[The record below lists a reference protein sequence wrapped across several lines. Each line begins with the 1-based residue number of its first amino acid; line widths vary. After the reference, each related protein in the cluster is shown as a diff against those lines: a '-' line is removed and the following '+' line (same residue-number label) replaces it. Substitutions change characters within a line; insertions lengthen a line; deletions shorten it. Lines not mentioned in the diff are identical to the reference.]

1 MNYSRVAGRYAKS
14 LIELA
19 MEQKQLDAVHAD
31 MMLLHS
37 ICLSNV
43 DFVNMLKSP
52 IIGGDKKIIMLEAVT
67 SGKITELTV
76 AFLKLLVKK
85 TREYSL
91 PDIIAAFRHQY
102 NTINGIHP
110 VKVTTAVPVGE
121 PLKNELLKKIQQIT
135 GNQKIELEM
144 AVRDELIGGFT
155 MEIGDTLVDASILR
169 DLNDVKNQFKNNE
182 FVHALK

>member
-31 MMLLHS
+31 MMLLQS

-91 PDIIAAFRHQY
+91 PDIIAA
-102 NTINGIHP
+102 
-110 VKVTTAVPVGE
+110 
-121 PLKNELLKKIQQIT
+121 
-135 GNQKIELEM
+135 
-144 AVRDELIGGFT
+144 
-155 MEIGDTLVDASILR
+155 
-169 DLNDVKNQFKNNE
+169 
-182 FVHALK
+182 